1 MPVKKNNDEIEIDLF
16 KIISAIWKNAL
27 AIILAA
33 LLTGLMAFAFTF
45 TFISPK
51 YEATAS
57 FYVNNSSYSYGSN
70 YSMSSSEFSAS
81 YNLVDTY
88 IFVLKSRTTLEDA
101 ISKSGVDYTYSE
113 LSKMVSAE
121 PVERTAGFTVTVA
134 SGDPAEAAVIANAI
148 AEVLPDRISEIVSG
162 CSVRVVDQPIIP
174 SQRSSPSY
182 TVNTLIGMI
191 LGGFMALIF
200 VVVKLIV
207 KEQQDEAIHSA
218 DELKELYPSI
228 PVLALIPDMRVSN
241 KKGHYYN
248 YYYYADS
255 KKTKKGGRA

>member
-16 KIISAIWKNAL
+16 KIISAVWKNSL

-33 LLTGLMAFAFTF
+33 LLTGLVTFGFTF
-45 TFISPK
+45 MFISPK

-113 LSKMVSAE
+113 LSKMISAE
-121 PVERTAGFTVTVA
+121 AVERTAGFTVTVA
-134 SGDPAEAAVIANAI
+134 SGDPAEAALIANAI
-148 AEVLPDRISEIVSG
+148 AEVLPDRIAEIVSG

-182 TVNTLIGMI
+182 TINTLIGMVI
-191 LGGFMALIF
+191 GGFIALL
-200 VVVKLIV
+200 VVLIKLIV
-207 KEQQDEAIHSA
+207 NEQQDEAIHSS
-218 DELKELYPSI
+218 DELKELYPDI
-228 PVLALIPDMRVSN
+228 PVLALIPDMRSSN
-241 KKGHYYN
+241 KRG
-248 YYYYADS
+248 YYYYYDS
-255 KKTKKGGRA
+255 GAEKTKKGGRG